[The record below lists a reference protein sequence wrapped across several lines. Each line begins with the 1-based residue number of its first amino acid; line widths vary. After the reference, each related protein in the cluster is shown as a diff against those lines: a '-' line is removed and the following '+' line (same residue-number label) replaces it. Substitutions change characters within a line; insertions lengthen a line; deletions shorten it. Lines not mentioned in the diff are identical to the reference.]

1 MMELVTLLSYI
12 LFSYG
17 ITTMLIYFNGPFD
30 IIEYFRK
37 TMNAIHPKLGE
48 LFRCP
53 FCLSTWIG
61 GLFSIINYLWIPIKI
76 TPFNMILAGSGLWWC
91 ISTLWSM
98 TWRNS
103 NNLCRNKFILK
114 EDKDSAYL
122 NFGRMG
128 KNSAE

>member
-1 MMELVTLLSYI
+1 MELVTLLSYI

-48 LFRCP
+48 LFQCP

-61 GLFSIINYLWIPIKI
+61 GLFSIINHLWIPIKI
-76 TPFNMILAGSGLWWC
+76 TPFNMILAGSGLWWLIIPMDSFLTC
-91 ISTLWSM
+91 GTVWLLHVLDEYLEN
-98 TWRNS
+98 NS
-103 NNLCRNKFILK
+103 KTY
-114 EDKDSAYL
+114 EDQ
-122 NFGRMG
+122 
-128 KNSAE
+128 

>member
-1 MMELVTLLSYI
+1 MELVTLLSYI

-17 ITTMLIYFNGPFD
+17 ITTILIYFNGPFD

-48 LFRCP
+48 LFQCP

-76 TPFNMILAGSGLWWC
+76 TPFNMILAGSGLWWLVIPMDAFLTC
-91 ISTLWSM
+91 GTVWLLHVLDEYLEN
-98 TWRNS
+98 NS
-103 NNLCRNKFILK
+103 KTY
-114 EDKDSAYL
+114 EDQ
-122 NFGRMG
+122 
-128 KNSAE
+128 

>member
-17 ITTMLIYFNGPFD
+17 ITTMLIFFNGPFD

-48 LFRCP
+48 LFQCP

-76 TPFNMILAGSGLWWC
+76 TPFNMILAGSGLWWLIIPMDSFLTC
-91 ISTLWSM
+91 GTVWLLHVLDEYLEN
-98 TWRNS
+98 NS
-103 NNLCRNKFILK
+103 KTY
-114 EDKDSAYL
+114 EDQ
-122 NFGRMG
+122 
-128 KNSAE
+128 

>member
-17 ITTMLIYFNGPFD
+17 LTTMLIYFNGPFD

-48 LFRCP
+48 LFQCP

-76 TPFNMILAGSGLWWC
+76 TPFNMILAGSGLWWLIIPMDAFLTC
-91 ISTLWSM
+91 GTVWLLHVLDEYLEN
-98 TWRNS
+98 NS
-103 NNLCRNKFILK
+103 KTY
-114 EDKDSAYL
+114 EDQ
-122 NFGRMG
+122 
-128 KNSAE
+128 

>member
-1 MMELVTLLSYI
+1 MELVALLSYI

-48 LFRCP
+48 LFQCP

-76 TPFNMILAGSGLWWC
+76 TPFNMILAGSGLWWLIIPMDAFLTC
-91 ISTLWSM
+91 GTVWLLHVLDEYLEN
-98 TWRNS
+98 NS
-103 NNLCRNKFILK
+103 KTY
-114 EDKDSAYL
+114 EDQ
-122 NFGRMG
+122 
-128 KNSAE
+128 

>member
-1 MMELVTLLSYI
+1 MELVTLLSYI

-48 LFRCP
+48 LFQCP

-76 TPFNMILAGSGLWWC
+76 TPFNMILAESGLWWLIIPMDSFLTC
-91 ISTLWSM
+91 GTVWLLHVLDEYLEN
-98 TWRNS
+98 NS
-103 NNLCRNKFILK
+103 KTY
-114 EDKDSAYL
+114 EDQ
-122 NFGRMG
+122 
-128 KNSAE
+128 

>member
-1 MMELVTLLSYI
+1 MELVTLLSYI

-17 ITTMLIYFNGPFD
+17 ITMMLIYFNGPFD

-48 LFRCP
+48 LFQCP

-76 TPFNMILAGSGLWWC
+76 TPFNMILAGSGLWWLIIPMDAFLTC
-91 ISTLWSM
+91 GTVWLLHVLDEYLEN
-98 TWRNS
+98 NS
-103 NNLCRNKFILK
+103 KTY
-114 EDKDSAYL
+114 EDQ
-122 NFGRMG
+122 
-128 KNSAE
+128 

>member
-48 LFRCP
+48 LFQCP

-61 GLFSIINYLWIPIKI
+61 GLFSMINYLLIPIRI
-76 TPFNMILAGSGLWWC
+76 TPFNMILAGSGLWWLIIPMDAFLTC
-91 ISTLWSM
+91 GTVWLLHVLDEYLEN
-98 TWRNS
+98 NS
-103 NNLCRNKFILK
+103 KMY
-114 EDKDSAYL
+114 ED
-122 NFGRMG
+122 
-128 KNSAE
+128 

>member
-30 IIEYFRK
+30 VIEYFRK

-48 LFRCP
+48 LFQCP

-76 TPFNMILAGSGLWWC
+76 TPFNMILAGSGLWWLIIPMDAFLTC
-91 ISTLWSM
+91 GTVWLLHVLDEYLEN
-98 TWRNS
+98 NS
-103 NNLCRNKFILK
+103 KTY
-114 EDKDSAYL
+114 EDQ
-122 NFGRMG
+122 
-128 KNSAE
+128 

>member
-48 LFRCP
+48 LFQCP

-76 TPFNMILAGSGLWWC
+76 TPFNMILAGSGLWWLIIPMDSFLTC
-91 ISTLWSM
+91 GTVWFLHVLDEYLEN
-98 TWRNS
+98 NS
-103 NNLCRNKFILK
+103 KTY
-114 EDKDSAYL
+114 EDQ
-122 NFGRMG
+122 
-128 KNSAE
+128 

>member
-17 ITTMLIYFNGPFD
+17 ITTMFISFDGPFD

-48 LFRCP
+48 LFQCP

-76 TPFNMILAGSGLWWC
+76 TPFNMILAGSGLWWLIIPMDAFLTC
-91 ISTLWSM
+91 GTVWLLHVLDEYLEN
-98 TWRNS
+98 NS
-103 NNLCRNKFILK
+103 KTY
-114 EDKDSAYL
+114 EDQ
-122 NFGRMG
+122 
-128 KNSAE
+128 